1 MRLTNKSN
9 LPEAIVNAVAN
20 DPYSSKG
27 SDISTTVLIAPPRIR
42 VLRNQHDNEIEED
55 VADKIFALIG
65 SSVHYMIERAKTRKD
80 LAEKRLFYKG
90 KETNGWMLSGRFDL
104 LSKGTLIDFKVTS
117 AWSVV
122 DAMAKGKPEWEQQLN
137 VLDFLCR
144 HNPDELTIY
153 QKKIQPKSLAVM
165 GIMRDWSI
173 RQVQKSDNY
182 PKQQVMMIPVRKW
195 SEQEQS
201 DFITARIKTHQNAET
216 GTLPL
221 CTAKERWATDNK
233 YAIYKDGRKNALR
246 LLDTKEQ
253 VKQYLNDNNLID
265 GKRCKVVLRKGEDVR
280 CQSYCPVNQ
289 FCDYYLGG
297 VKF

>member
-1 MRLTNKSN
+1 
-9 LPEAIVNAVAN
+9 
-20 DPYSSKG
+20 
-27 SDISTTVLIAPPRIR
+27 
-42 VLRNQHDNEIEED
+42 
-55 VADKIFALIG
+55 
-65 SSVHYMIERAKTRKD
+65 
-80 LAEKRLFYKG
+80 
-90 KETNGWMLSGRFDL
+90 
-104 LSKGTLIDFKVTS
+104 
-117 AWSVV
+117 
-122 DAMAKGKPEWEQQLN
+122 
-137 VLDFLCR
+137 
-144 HNPDELTIY
+144 
-153 QKKIQPKSLAVM
+153 M

-173 RQVQKSDNY
+173 SQVQKSDNY

-289 FCDYYLGG
+289 ICDYYLGG